1 MNLTKDCSLNVLAK
15 FDFELDCESLF
26 PGKNTFEKFI
36 SGSYAGDLVRR
47 VILDLTKKGVI
58 FHGKISRQLSTYNFL
73 TTVGEFTF
81 VDPLSSIHIR

>member
-1 MNLTKDCSLNVLAK
+1 MIVLIESRLTLRSLLQLAK

-58 FHGKISRQLSTYNFL
+58 FHGKVSQQLSTYNFL
-73 TTVGEFTF
+73 TTVGKLYSTF
-81 VDPLSSIHIR
+81 D